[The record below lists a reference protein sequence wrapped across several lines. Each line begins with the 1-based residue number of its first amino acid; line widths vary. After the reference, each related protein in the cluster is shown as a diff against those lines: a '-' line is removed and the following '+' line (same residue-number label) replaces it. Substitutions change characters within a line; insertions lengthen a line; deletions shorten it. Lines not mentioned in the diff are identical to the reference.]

1 MKISHRIKTTIS
13 VLLTVIMVMSAVSV
27 MPTANAAGT
36 TYNVSD
42 AAQLEAAC
50 GEINTNGGEATISLT
65 ADISGAVAINIE
77 NSSAVVTVVGNGH
90 TLTSTDS
97 AIKVDNGATVNL
109 GDGSSALTLSAND
122 NNDVAGVVYVLN
134 NSVCNMYDG
143 VTIKDHK
150 GQNYLGGGVTVEG
163 SLFHMYGGTITNCGI
178 YSGSTCY
185 GGGVSVYNG
194 GEFIMDSGTISKCY
208 ATTEYIDTDI
218 PNCVSGVG
226 GGVFVTDGST
236 FIMNGGTISEC
247 SATNFGGGVA
257 MTLSDIESKKDPDT
271 GQVII
276 NPDTGKGYVDLGN
289 PRSKVSINS
298 GTISKNQAKSGAGV
312 FASGYYFA
320 FAAIFREDP
329 LGVGTPDNPGMYING
344 GVNKDVDI
352 SSNKATEMGGGVLY
366 AGLKDT
372 VKAQIYNANISDNTA
387 ASGAGVMNYKYWTQL
402 DIDGCII

>member
-1 MKISHRIKTTIS
+1 MRNVKKPVS
-13 VLLTVIMVMSAVSV
+13 LLLILAMLIGVICVAPFNVF
-27 MPTANAAGT
+27 AAE

-42 AAQLEAAC
+42 AAGLTAAC
-50 GEINTNGGEATISLT
+50 SAINQNGGEATINLT
-65 ADISGAVAINIE
+65 ADISGAVAIEID
-77 NSSAVVTVVGNGH
+77 NSSAIVTVIGNGH

-276 NPDTGKGYVDLGN
+276 NPDTGKGYVDQGN
-289 PRSKVSINS
+289 PRS
-298 GTISKNQAKSGAGV
+298 
-312 FASGYYFA
+312 
-320 FAAIFREDP
+320 
-329 LGVGTPDNPGMYING
+329 
-344 GVNKDVDI
+344 
-352 SSNKATEMGGGVLY
+352 
-366 AGLKDT
+366 T
-372 VKAQIYNANISDNTA
+372 VPSAPRP
-387 ASGAGVMNYKYWTQL
+387 
-402 DIDGCII
+402 